1 MHDNSDSTDWH
12 RGTYTTIL
20 WNKCVVECVV
30 LICCENR
37 LLDSMGNYFFTL
49 RQLLN
54 LATESLGFC
63 YSKF

>member
-30 LICCENR
+30 LICCENMAVR
-37 LLDSMGNYFFTL
+37 LYGQLFFYFET
-49 RQLLN
+49 
-54 LATESLGFC
+54 AS
-63 YSKF
+63 